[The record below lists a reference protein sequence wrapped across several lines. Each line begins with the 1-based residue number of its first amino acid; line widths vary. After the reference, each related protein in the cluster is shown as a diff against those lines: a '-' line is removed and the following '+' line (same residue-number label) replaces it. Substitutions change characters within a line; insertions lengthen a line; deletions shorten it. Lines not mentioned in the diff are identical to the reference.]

1 MRPTWVFMLAC
12 GLTACGT
19 QAHSS
24 RCPRSADQQQADL
37 PCYEEPPNRQTQ
49 DDKEDHTPPGN
60 PMRTN

>member
-1 MRPTWVFMLAC
+1 MRPTWILVLAC

-24 RCPRSADQQQADL
+24 RCPRTADQQQADL
-37 PCYEEPPNRQTQ
+37 SCYEESPSRTQ
-49 DDKEDHTPPGN
+49 DDKEEHKPPGN